1 MFPDLKIWS
10 KNIFPIVEIRKNEIL
25 CKMLTRRN
33 FASNFVQIAYI
44 TSAIEGE
51 KVVIQV
57 YLSVSN
63 NNLNLICYGFV
74 QKIVV
79 K

>member
-1 MFPDLKIWS
+1 
-10 KNIFPIVEIRKNEIL
+10 
-25 CKMLTRRN
+25 MLTRRN

-79 K
+79 KQGI

>member
-1 MFPDLKIWS
+1 
-10 KNIFPIVEIRKNEIL
+10 
-25 CKMLTRRN
+25 MLTRRN
-33 FASNFVQIAYI
+33 FASNFVQIAY
-44 TSAIEGE
+44 TASVIEGE

>member
-1 MFPDLKIWS
+1 
-10 KNIFPIVEIRKNEIL
+10 
-25 CKMLTRRN
+25 MLTRRN

-44 TSAIEGE
+44 ASAIEGN

-57 YLSVSN
+57 RLSVSN

-74 QKIVV
+74 QKIVA
-79 K
+79 KQRNLKLNMLFKITIREKMRI